1 MSRFDGKIV
10 VITGGNSGIGLA
22 AARESEAEGA
32 QVVVAGRDATT
43 LESAAKSLG
52 KKALTVKADVTK
64 TSDLDHLFAAVRE
77 KFGRIDVLFVNAGG
91 AKVASVADTTEELFD
106 EISDTNLRGAY
117 FTAQKAIPLLS
128 DEGAVIFT
136 TSYFDEVGMAGTSV
150 VSATKAAVRSLTRTL
165 ASELLPR
172 KIRVN
177 AISPGV
183 ITTPIF
189 GRLGV
194 PKEVAEEIGKSLQEK
209 IPFKRFGGPE
219 EVAKAVAF
227 LASSDASYIT
237 GIELAV
243 DGGLTHL

>member
-1 MSRFDGKIV
+1 MSKFDGKIV
-10 VITGGNSGIGLA
+10 VITGGNSGIGFA
-22 AARESEAEGA
+22 AAREFEAEGA
-32 QVVVAGRDATT
+32 TVVITGRDSTT
-43 LESAAKSLG
+43 LESAAKLLG
-52 KKALTVKADVTK
+52 KQALTLKADVTK
-64 TSDLDHLFAAVRE
+64 TSDLENLFATVRE
-77 KFGRIDVLFVNAGG
+77 KYGKIDVLFVNAGG

-106 EISDTNLRGAY
+106 EISNTNFRGAY
-117 FTAQKAIPLLS
+117 FTAQKALPLLS
-128 DEGAVIFT
+128 DGGAVIFT

-165 ASELLPR
+165 ASELLPQR
-172 KIRVN
+172 IRVN

-194 PKEVAEEIGKSLQEK
+194 PNEVVVEMGKSLQKK
-209 IPFKRFGGPE
+209 IPFKRFGSPE
-219 EVAKAVAF
+219 EIAKAVTF

-243 DGGLTHL
+243 DGGLTQL

>member
-1 MSRFDGKIV
+1 MKRFDGKV
-10 VITGGNSGIGLA
+10 VVVTGGNSGIGLA
-22 AARESEAEGA
+22 AAQQFKTEGA
-32 QVVVAGRDATT
+32 TVVVTGRDTAT
-43 LESAAKSLG
+43 LEAAAKSLG
-52 KKALTVKADVTK
+52 EKALTVKADVSK
-64 TSDLDHLFAAVRE
+64 TSDLDTLFATVRQE
-77 KFGRIDVLFVNAGG
+77 YGRIDVLFVNAGG
-91 AKVASVADTTEELFD
+91 AKLASVADTTEELFD
-106 EISDTNLRGAY
+106 EISNTNFRGSY

-136 TSYFDEVGMAGTSV
+136 TSYFDEVGVAGTSV

-183 ITTPIF
+183 VTTPIF
-189 GRLGV
+189 GKLGV
-194 PKEVAEEIGKSLQEK
+194 PEEVVEQIGKSLQAK
-209 IPFKRFGGPE
+209 IPFNRFGAPE
-219 EVAKAVAF
+219 EIAKAVAF

-243 DGGLTHL
+243 DGGLTQL

>member
-1 MSRFDGKIV
+1 MSRFDGKIAL
-10 VITGGNSGIGLA
+10 ITGGNSGIGLA
-22 AARESEAEGA
+22 AAHQFKADGA
-32 QVVVAGRDATT
+32 TVIVTGRDAAT
-43 LESAAKSLG
+43 LEAAARSLG
-52 KKALTVKADVTK
+52 KEALTVKADVAK
-64 TSDLDHLFAAVRE
+64 TSDFDNLFATVRE
-77 KFGRIDVLFVNAGG
+77 KYEKIDVLFVNAGG
-91 AKVASVADTTEELFD
+91 AKVATVADTTEELFD
-106 EISDTNLRGAY
+106 EISDTNFRGAY

-128 DEGAVIFT
+128 DGGAVIFT

-150 VSATKAAVRSLTRTL
+150 VSATKSAVRSLTRTL
-165 ASELLPR
+165 ASELMPR

-194 PKEVAEEIGKSLQEK
+194 PKEVVEEIGKSLQEK
-209 IPFKRFGGPE
+209 IPFKRFGAPE
-219 EVAKAVAF
+219 EIAKAVAF

-243 DGGLTHL
+243 DGGLTQL

>member
-1 MSRFDGKIV
+1 V
-10 VITGGNSGIGLA
+10 T
-22 AARESEAEGA
+22 
-32 QVVVAGRDATT
+32 GRDATT
-43 LESAAKSLG
+43 LEAAAKSLG
-52 KKALTVKADVTK
+52 QETLTVKADIAK
-64 TSDLDHLFAAVRE
+64 TSDLDNLFATVRE
-77 KFGRIDVLFVNAGG
+77 EYERIDVLFANAGG

-106 EISDTNLRGAY
+106 EICNTNFRGAY

-128 DEGAVIFT
+128 DGGAVIFT

-150 VSATKAAVRSLTRTL
+150 VSATKAAVRSLTRTM

-172 KIRVN
+172 RIRVN

-183 ITTPIF
+183 IMTPIF

-194 PKEVAEEIGKSLQEK
+194 PNEVVVEMGKSLQEK
-209 IPFKRFGGPE
+209 IPFKRFGSPVE
-219 EVAKAVAF
+219 IAKAVTF

-243 DGGLTHL
+243 DGGLTQL

>member
-1 MSRFDGKIV
+1 M
-10 VITGGNSGIGLA
+10 
-22 AARESEAEGA
+22 
-32 QVVVAGRDATT
+32 
-43 LESAAKSLG
+43 
-52 KKALTVKADVTK
+52 
-64 TSDLDHLFAAVRE
+64 
-77 KFGRIDVLFVNAGG
+77 
-91 AKVASVADTTEELFD
+91 
-106 EISDTNLRGAY
+106 
-117 FTAQKAIPLLS
+117 PLLS

-172 KIRVN
+172 RIRVN

-189 GRLGV
+189 SRLGV
-194 PKEVAEEIGKSLQEK
+194 PKEVVEEIGRSLQEK
-209 IPFKRFGGPE
+209 IPFKRFGAPE
-219 EVAKAVAF
+219 EIAKAVTF

>member
-1 MSRFDGKIV
+1 MSRFDGKIAL
-10 VITGGNSGIGLA
+10 ITGGNSGIGLA
-22 AARESEAEGA
+22 AAHQFREEGA
-32 QVVVAGRDATT
+32 TVIVTGRDAMT
-43 LESAAKSLG
+43 LEAAGKSLG
-52 KKALTVKADVTK
+52 KQTLTVKADIAK
-64 TSDLDHLFAAVRE
+64 TSDLDNLFATVRE
-77 KFGRIDVLFVNAGG
+77 KYEKIDVLFANAGG

-106 EISDTNLRGAY
+106 EISNTNFRGAF

-128 DEGAVIFT
+128 DGGAIIFT

-172 KIRVN
+172 RIRVN

-194 PKEVAEEIGKSLQEK
+194 PNEVVVEMGKSLQEK
-209 IPFKRFGGPE
+209 IPFKRFGTPE
-219 EVAKAVAF
+219 EIAKAVAF

-243 DGGLTHL
+243 DGGLTQL